1 MADNNAL
8 YFIPILARAFDDPD
22 DPAAFTRAVEEIVH
36 LGRKKEYKSSYQ
48 RFERFV
54 GAGIEALSADPTRL
68 AKLRNEVIEKTLIA
82 LATDTFLGKAEV
94 RAKLLEAIYKHSEL
108 KAKFE
113 MLRQEFK
120 PYLEEEIPIEFEV
133 EKDGKII
140 GAVRF
145 DESDKN
151 KTLQNI
157 TVGFYRVRLASGM
170 LLWEGEL
177 TQDQLI
183 WTEAFPGKKLDLAA
197 DTGQGQTGITRTV
210 SLLGGEI
217 TMHIGAGLESGWIML
232 SKQKS

>member
-36 LGRKKEYKSSYQ
+36 LGRKKEYQSGYQ
-48 RFERFV
+48 QFERFV
-54 GAGIEALSADPTRL
+54 GAGIEALSADPARL

-94 RAKLLEAIYKHSEL
+94 RAKFLEAIDKNPEL
-108 KAKFE
+108 KAQYE
-113 MLRQEFK
+113 NLHQELK
-120 PYLEEEIPIEFEV
+120 PYLEEEIPLEFEV

-140 GAVRF
+140 GALRF
-145 DESDKN
+145 DKN
-151 KTLQNI
+151 DEQKTLEKI
-157 TVGFYRVRLASGM
+157 THGFYRVRLASGM
-170 LLWEGEL
+170 LLWEGEV
-177 TQDQLI
+177 TRDQVI

-197 DTGQGQTGITRTV
+197 DTGQGQAGITRTV
-210 SLLGGEI
+210 SLLGGELSLS
-217 TMHIGAGLESGWIML
+217 IGAGLEIGWIML